1 MPSTSPE
8 DTPALR
14 KARGAFFTP
23 QRLTSF
29 MAEWAIRDEH
39 DRVLEPSAGDAEFMV
54 AAVRRLQSLT
64 NAPSRPSVDGVEM
77 HGHSAEYGAE
87 RVRGAGGDPT
97 ITVSDFFDVV
107 PQASYDVVIGN
118 PPYIRYQHFSGDS
131 RIKARAAALR
141 GGVRLSGLASSWAA
155 FVVYSAQFLK
165 EGGRLALVLPAEL
178 LSVNYA
184 SPVRTFLF
192 QSFSNVEVVM
202 FEEQVFPE
210 AEADVVLLLASGY
223 ALGPTDTAQ
232 FRQTRNADT
241 LDTLPSE
248 TTPWSPPSPGEKWT
262 GSLTG
267 TVASEAISKLE
278 ATGQFVPL
286 ETWGDTTLGIVTG
299 RNSFFTLSP
308 EDVRRRAIADSELLR
323 LSPPGSAHLRG
334 LTFTPAKWK
343 KLGEEGRSTYLFRPT
358 EQPSEG
364 AMAYLHEGVE
374 QGVDQAYKC
383 RVRKVWYQVPLVKPC
398 DLFLTYMNADAPRL
412 CSNDARA
419 YHLNSVHGL
428 YLHGDL
434 QDLGRDLLPI
444 ASLNA
449 ASLLHAEL
457 IGRAYGGGLL
467 KLEPREADRWLLPSP
482 ERLRAV
488 ATPLRE
494 LKPRVSRLL
503 AAGRLQEA
511 SQAVDEVLLDSTAL
525 TTDELN
531 QVRAG
536 RDLLASR
543 RKIRGASGR

>member
-1 MPSTSPE
+1 
-8 DTPALR
+8 
-14 KARGAFFTP
+14 
-23 QRLTSF
+23 
-29 MAEWAIRDEH
+29 
-39 DRVLEPSAGDAEFMV
+39 
-54 AAVRRLQSLT
+54 
-64 NAPSRPSVDGVEM
+64 
-77 HGHSAEYGAE
+77 
-87 RVRGAGGDPT
+87 
-97 ITVSDFFDVV
+97 
-107 PQASYDVVIGN
+107 
-118 PPYIRYQHFSGDS
+118 
-131 RIKARAAALR
+131 
-141 GGVRLSGLASSWAA
+141 
-155 FVVYSAQFLK
+155 
-165 EGGRLALVLPAEL
+165 
-178 LSVNYA
+178 
-184 SPVRTFLF
+184 
-192 QSFSNVEVVM
+192 
-202 FEEQVFPE
+202 
-210 AEADVVLLLASGY
+210 
-223 ALGPTDTAQ
+223 
-232 FRQTRNADT
+232 
-241 LDTLPSE
+241 
-248 TTPWSPPSPGEKWT
+248 
-262 GSLTG
+262 
-267 TVASEAISKLE
+267 
-278 ATGQFVPL
+278 
-286 ETWGDTTLGIVTG
+286 
-299 RNSFFTLSP
+299 
-308 EDVRRRAIADSELLR
+308 
-323 LSPPGSAHLRG
+323 
-334 LTFTPAKWK
+334 
-343 KLGEEGRSTYLFRPT
+343 
-358 EQPSEG
+358 
-364 AMAYLHEGVE
+364 MAYLHEGVE